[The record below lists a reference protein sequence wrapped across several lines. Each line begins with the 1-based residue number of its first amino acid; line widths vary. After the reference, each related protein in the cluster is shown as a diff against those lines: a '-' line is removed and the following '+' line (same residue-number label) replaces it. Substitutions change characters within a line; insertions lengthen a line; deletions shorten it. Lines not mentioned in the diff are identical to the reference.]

1 MADKPPVDPLGDDP
15 VNQERSS
22 AGEAPLPPVPEPPPT
37 GSYTQAASD
46 GVEAGAAQAAVGTKP
61 DVGKR
66 VIAFIIDLVVAM
78 ILGIIPFIGS
88 LLGAVYMLVRD
99 GLDIDFMK
107 RRSLGKKLMGLRPVR
122 LDGQPMDIMTSIMR
136 NWPLALGSLAS
147 SITYAPF
154 LGLLGLSLLI
164 SLVGFVLLLV
174 EIYYV
179 LTSADGRRW
188 GDRLAQTK
196 VVESAN

>member
-1 MADKPPVDPLGDDP
+1 MADQPPDNPNNP
-15 VNQERSS
+15 SS
-22 AGEAPLPPVPEPPPT
+22 GGSNEAPLPPVSPPLPPVPPAAEPT
-37 GSYTQAASD
+37 GS
-46 GVEAGAAQAAVGTKP
+46 GVSGNADATVSSKP

-66 VIAFIIDLVVAM
+66 AIAFVIDLVVAM
-78 ILGIIPFIGS
+78 LLGVIPFIGS
-88 LLGAVYMLVRD
+88 LLGSIYMLVRD

-107 RRSLGKKLMGLRPVR
+107 GRSLGKKLLGLRPVR
-122 LDGQPMDIMTSIMR
+122 NDGQPMDIMSSIMR

-164 SLVGFVLLLV
+164 SFVGFILLLV

-179 LTSADGRRW
+179 VTAADGRRW
-188 GDRLAQTK
+188 GDRLAHTH

>member
-1 MADKPPVDPLGDDP
+1 MADQPPVDPYNDP
-15 VNQERSS
+15 NSG
-22 AGEAPLPPVPEPPPT
+22 ATEAPLPPTPDPVPVEPYAAGPT
-37 GSYTQAASD
+37 IPGPSDSAA
-46 GVEAGAAQAAVGTKP
+46 AHATTKP
-61 DVGKR
+61 EVGKR
-66 VIAFIIDLVVAM
+66 AIAFVIDLVVAM
-78 ILGIIPFIGS
+78 LLGVIPFIGS
-88 LLGAVYMLVRD
+88 LLGAAYMLVRD

-107 RRSLGKKLMGLRPVR
+107 GRSLGKKLMGLRPLR
-122 LDGQPMDIMTSIMR
+122 SDGQPMDIMTSIMR

-164 SLVGFVLLLV
+164 SLVGFIVLLV

-179 LTSADGRRW
+179 VTSPDGRRW
-188 GDRLAQTK
+188 GDRLAHTH